1 MMPYVILASSVNY
14 RTVLSRHSYCALFI
28 RLNSI
33 KLSFL
38 LFYSDSPLPLSPYSV
53 SYFLPAL
60 YISTNSFNEEQK
72 ENQKGST
79 LSSAETLTLVP
90 LLLHCCLPAFGAF
103 LPKQENGSLAQ
114 VTTVALLPLPRL
126 FQLLDYL
133 SAKSA
138 IHINNRS
145 LFQTFRL
152 SDKDSSVEGH
162 VSHHV
167 LCWFRRL

>member
-53 SYFLPAL
+53 SYFLSAL

-72 ENQKGST
+72 NKKQKGST

-90 LLLHCCLPAFGAF
+90 LFLHCCLPAFGAF

-152 SDKDSSVEGH
+152 SDKDPH
-162 VSHHV
+162 
-167 LCWFRRL
+167 R